1 MTELVV
7 DTPLEAPRHAV
18 GRRTVHLVDPA
29 RSGRNVEVDLW
40 YPAAAGTD
48 GRASH
53 YTIIPGV
60 EVRSALAHHD
70 AIAMPGRWPVVLFS
84 HGRTGTRISYSM
96 LCEALAARGAVVVSA
111 DHPGDRLADW
121 LAGTASDDRT
131 NETDRVA
138 DAHLVLHALLHG
150 HEAVPVDILN
160 AVDPNRVVAAGHSY
174 GAYTALAAAAGAR
187 GVAPHERIRAVAV
200 LQPYTRSLSDGALG
214 RVRVPTLLVVSAADE
229 TTPPSVDA
237 DRPWALIPG
246 RPLWRLDLAGGR
258 SPGRQRHRPLRGAGR
273 ASTRP
278 AADRPPVPHGPGAGE
293 RWRGAGLAPAAGG
306 PAGRHVGLPGG
317 RRRRRR
323 GRRCSGGR
331 VGGGLARPE
340 PASPLSRT
348 VRPRRA
354 RLGNVATR
362 PLPAVGAPAR
372 PLTQECT

>member
-40 YPAAAGTD
+40 YPAAAGTA

-246 RPLWRLDLAGGR
+246 RPLWRLDLAGAGHQAASDIALYAELAEHVPDLPPIVRQYLMAQAQGGGGEGR
-258 SPGRQRHRPLRGAGR
+258 GWR
-273 ASTRP
+273 AL
-278 AADRPPVPHGPGAGE
+278 
-293 RWRGAGLAPAAGG
+293 LAVQVEVLWAFLEAAAGG
-306 PAGRHVGLPGG
+306 DGEAGAAAAESVEGLPGLNL
-317 RRRRRR
+317 RRR
-323 GRRCSGGR
+323 
-331 VGGGLARPE
+331 
-340 PASPLSRT
+340 
-348 VRPRRA
+348 
-354 RLGNVATR
+354 
-362 PLPAVGAPAR
+362 
-372 PLTQECT
+372 